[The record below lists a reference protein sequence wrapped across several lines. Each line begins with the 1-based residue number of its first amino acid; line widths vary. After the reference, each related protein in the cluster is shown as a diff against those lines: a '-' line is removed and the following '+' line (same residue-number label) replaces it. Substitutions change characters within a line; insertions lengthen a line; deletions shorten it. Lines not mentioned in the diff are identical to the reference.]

1 MIYQICLAS
10 LSFNILLI
18 LFASSYK
25 DILEKE
31 KKASDV
37 AFLFVTL
44 YSTTLNIFAKYLK
57 FVLFFSNQ
65 TSVCRKWLSQE
76 KNTDAQIVMRSEKTD
91 EQKLMSKKS

>member
-1 MIYQICLAS
+1 MSDLLSIPLFQHIVDFVCLVIQRYS
-10 LSFNILLI
+10 I
-18 LFASSYK
+18 K
-25 DILEKE
+25 G

-57 FVLFFSNQ
+57 FGLFFSNQ

-76 KNTDAQIVMRSEKTD
+76 KTQ
-91 EQKLMSKKS
+91 MSK

>member
-1 MIYQICLAS
+1 MSDLLSIPLFQHTVDFVCLVIQRYS
-10 LSFNILLI
+10 R
-18 LFASSYK
+18 K
-25 DILEKE
+25 G

-76 KNTDAQIVMRSEKTD
+76 KNTDEQIVMRSEK
-91 EQKLMSKKS
+91 QMSRN